1 MNFDEIRWI
10 DFHDNKDDR
19 GRLTAIEE
27 DEHIPFTIKRI
38 FYVHQVKPDTNRGGH
53 AHIDTDQV
61 ITSVNGR
68 LKVDI
73 SDGKTMRTYA
83 IDSPAKGIFVPRMFW
98 IRLYEFSES
107 AVCLV
112 LASTKYD
119 MKRSYRTWDDYLT
132 ARGLPFTTPPGER

>member
-1 MNFDEIRWI
+1 MNFNEIRWI
-10 DFHDNKDDR
+10 DFHDNSDDR

-27 DEHIPFTIKRI
+27 GEHVPFNIKRI

-61 ITSVNGR
+61 ITSVNGM
-68 LKVDI
+68 LKVDV
-73 SDGKTMRTYA
+73 SDGETTQTYLL
-83 IDSPAKGIFVPRMFW
+83 DSPAKGIFVPRMFW

-112 LASTKYD
+112 LASTRYD
-119 MKRSYRTWDDYLT
+119 MKKSYRTWGDYLE
-132 ARGLPFTTPPGER
+132 ARKLPYIDPPGGA